1 MTKSPSYNHP
11 IKPSVGGSGQF
22 SNFVLTVVLPGRRW
36 ARAWHR
42 AGALSWNE
50 ELLLLLPGLILQR
63 DKLGEGTLHLLLLI
77 FNTLS
82 KKLSRV
88 RSSSVTRPMSW
99 FLVMSDYSDHQVGWG
114 VVAPWQLSAVT
125 VTTLWHILLGWA
137 GLGWATISIFSI
149 PCPVSA
155 STVYTLQRT
164 RSWSWWGIIFI
175 LIHGTQLVSVTQSGS
190 YAIMHQKVAYLRK
203 EKNPNSFKHRNSWQ
217 VSKIRHQIPERLAGQ
232 VFNY

>member
-22 SNFVLTVVLPGRRW
+22 SNFVLTVVLPGRRR

-63 DKLGEGTLHLLLLI
+63 DKLGEGTLHLLRLI
-77 FNTLS
+77 FNTPS

-99 FLVMSDYSDHQVGWG
+99 FLVMSDYSDHQVAVRWG

-137 GLGWATISIFSI
+137 GLYVGLAGLGCNQHLQHSVSSISINFNSLHFSI
-149 PCPVSA
+149 G
-155 STVYTLQRT
+155 YRDGDGEGL
-164 RSWSWWGIIFI
+164 
-175 LIHGTQLVSVTQSGS
+175 
-190 YAIMHQKVAYLRK
+190 Y
-203 EKNPNSFKHRNSWQ
+203 
-217 VSKIRHQIPERLAGQ
+217 
-232 VFNY
+232 

>member
-1 MTKSPSYNHP
+1 MTKSPSYNDP

-77 FNTLS
+77 FNTPS
-82 KKLSRV
+82 KKLS
-88 RSSSVTRPMSW
+88 SSVIIS
-99 FLVMSDYSDHQVGWG
+99 YSSHVLIPGDVWLQWPSGG
-114 VVAPWQLSAVT
+114 VRCGGALTAVSCHCHHFMT
-125 VTTLWHILLGWA
+125 HPA
-137 GLGWATISIFSI
+137 GLGWAAISIFSI

-155 STVYTLQRT
+155 STVYTLQWT
-164 RSWSWWGIIFI
+164 QSWSWWGIIFL
-175 LIHGTQLVSVTQSGS
+175 LIWERYSQLVSVTQSGS

-203 EKNPNSFKHRNSWQ
+203 KKAPNSFKHRNSWQ

-232 VFNY
+232 VFTY